1 MLVDLSSKARI
12 SGRAVPKSMF
22 FMIASSA
29 NSVRPELW
37 LSIVFQESN
46 QVTDAAG
53 TGSSQL
59 SLVFSSGSIL
69 DFQLKL
75 IVLL

>member
-1 MLVDLSSKARI
+1 
-12 SGRAVPKSMF
+12 
-22 FMIASSA
+22 MIASSA
-29 NSVRPELW
+29 NSVRPELR

-69 DFQLKL
+69 DLELKL